1 MYVKFHFCAPV
12 RQICRIPFH
21 LGSDNFD
28 KFQAISI
35 ATSEDSSLRSE
46 STFIMSSNQP
56 AIVIISGAFTTPD
69 SYGKLIS
76 ALQSHGYE
84 VHVPRLPTN
93 SEARPPTGDLKDDT
107 AFIRSYVEGLITAG
121 RKVVTI
127 GHSWGG
133 HVMTN
138 SLYGLGRETRS
149 SQGLEGGVCIM
160 VYMAGFALTEGKS
173 PFDKLTEFGTVGDD
187 VSLVFDIAEDQSMVL
202 QDPYAFLGIREPG
215 IEEAEIQ
222 AYLQTSSRWNGKSM
236 TQPLVKEAWREIP
249 VAYIHTTKDGAVS
262 LAAQQNMV
270 EAIEKAGRKVQ
281 TFTLETGHCPHF
293 TATEGVVDAIN
304 KAIASSGSA

>member
-1 MYVKFHFCAPV
+1 
-12 RQICRIPFH
+12 
-21 LGSDNFD
+21 
-28 KFQAISI
+28 
-35 ATSEDSSLRSE
+35 
-46 STFIMSSNQP
+46 MSANQP
-56 AIVIISGAFTTPD
+56 AIVIISGAFTTPE
-69 SYGKLIS
+69 SYSKLTS
-76 ALQSHGYE
+76 ALQSNGYE

-93 SEARPPTGDLKDDT
+93 SEVRPPNGELKEDT
-107 AFIRSYVEGLITAG
+107 AVIRSYVEGLVTEG

-138 SLYGLGRETRS
+138 ALSGLGLESRS

-173 PFDKLTEFGTVGDD
+173 PFDKLTEFGTVGED
-187 VSLVFDIAEDQSMVL
+187 VSLVFDIAEDHSMVL

-236 TQPLVKEAWREIP
+236 TQPLEKEAWREIP

-270 EAIEKAGRKVQ
+270 EAVESAGRKVE

-293 TATEGVVDAIN
+293 TATDGVVGAIKN
-304 KAIASSGSA
+304 AILSGESA